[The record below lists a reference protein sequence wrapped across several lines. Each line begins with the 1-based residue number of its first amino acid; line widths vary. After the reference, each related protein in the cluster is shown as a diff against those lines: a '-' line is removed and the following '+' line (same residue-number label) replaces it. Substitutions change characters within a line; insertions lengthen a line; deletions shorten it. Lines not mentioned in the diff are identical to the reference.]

1 MKMCAI
7 AIMLLLS
14 AAATAGSQQA
24 PQQMRPYS
32 GIGVLLLALEKGGN
46 NGSQEPLYLYEEPAL
61 LRIGVLDSAQAPPYE
76 WIFSRNVS
84 RLPLIVT
91 ARKGD
96 WLRVTYDD
104 AGRLGWLNP
113 RQQGVFQPWDTL
125 LKGKSCRL
133 LSGLRKQ
140 YYQIFRQPGKMPLKP
155 PVLPKL
161 SYRVV
166 KLDSDW
172 ALVMADQSTLG
183 WLRWR
188 DEDGRLL
195 ISVDIDADRLD
206 SGV

>member
-1 MKMCAI
+1 MKLCIMAI
-7 AIMLLLS
+7 ILLLS
-14 AAATAGSQQA
+14 VAVTARSQQA

-32 GIGVLLLALEKGGN
+32 GIGVLFLVPEKGGN
-46 NGSQEPLYLYEEPAL
+46 SGPLEPLYLYEEPAL
-61 LRIGVLDSAQAPPYE
+61 LRIGALDSAQAPPYE
-76 WIFSRNVS
+76 WIFSRNVA

-91 ARKGD
+91 ERKGD

-113 RQQGVFQPWDTL
+113 QQQGAFQSWDTL

-140 YYQIFRQPGKMPLKP
+140 YYQMFRQPGKAPLMPP
-155 PVLPKL
+155 PLPKL

-166 KLDSDW
+166 KVAGDW
-172 ALVMADQSTLG
+172 ALAMAGQSTLG

-195 ISVDIDADRLD
+195 ISVDVDGGPQKR
-206 SGV
+206 